1 MSAEIQV
8 RASLVFH
15 KGVSQD
21 GLVFSGDFTFTGTAH
36 LKAEQSIG
44 FAAEEALVLG
54 EVGAGGW
61 LIILNLDAANF
72 VSVRAAAA
80 ATPPIKVPALG
91 IALFMLHPS
100 ATAPTVQADT
110 AAVKIKYLLLAP

>member
-21 GLVFSGDFTFTGTAH
+21 GLDFTGTFTFTGTAH
-36 LKAEQSIG
+36 LKAEQNVG
-44 FAAEEALVLG
+44 FAAEEALILG
-54 EVGAGGW
+54 ETPAGGW
-61 LIILNLDAANF
+61 LMIENLDSTNF

-80 ATPPIKVPALG
+80 ATPLVKIPALG
-91 IALFMLHPS
+91 VALFPLHPS
-100 ATAPTVQADT
+100 ATAPTLQADT